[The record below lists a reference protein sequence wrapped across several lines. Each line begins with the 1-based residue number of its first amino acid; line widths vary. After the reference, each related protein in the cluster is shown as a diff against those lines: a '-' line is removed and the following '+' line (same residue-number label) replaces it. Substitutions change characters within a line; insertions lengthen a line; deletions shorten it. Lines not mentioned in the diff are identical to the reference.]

1 MDIHALL
8 ESCHGFQWDKGN
20 SLKSWVKHKVS
31 EGEAEQA
38 FLNEPLLLW
47 EDKKHSE
54 QENKSWALGRTD
66 QGRHLFVVF
75 TIRKNLVRI
84 ISARDM
90 NKKGREAYEKSK
102 TNP

>member
-8 ESCHGFQWDKGN
+8 EICHGFQWDEGN
-20 SLKSWVKHKVS
+20 SVKSWVKHRVS
-31 EGEAEQA
+31 EGEAEQV

-54 QENKSWALGRTD
+54 QENRFWAMGRTD
-66 QGRHLFVVF
+66 QGRYLFVVF

-84 ISARDM
+84 ISVRNM
-90 NKKGREAYEKSK
+90 NRKERAVYEKLK
-102 TNP
+102 TNT

>member
-31 EGEAEQA
+31 EGEAEQV

-47 EDKKHSE
+47 EDKEHSE
-54 QENKSWALGRTD
+54 QENRSWAMGRTD

-75 TIRKNLVRI
+75 TIRKDLVRI
-84 ISARDM
+84 ISARNM
-90 NKKGREAYEKSK
+90 NKKEREAYEKFK
-102 TNP
+102 TNT

>member
-8 ESCHGFQWDKGN
+8 ESCHGFQWDNGN

-54 QENKSWALGRTD
+54 QENRFWALGRTD

-75 TIRKNLVRI
+75 TIRKNLARI
-84 ISARDM
+84 ISARNM
-90 NKKGREAYEKSK
+90 NRKEREAYEKFK
-102 TNP
+102 TNT